1 MARIPSILAGLATV
15 LGLIFIAAAIRH
27 SHVEGYAFFSLEN
40 FRGALPLFLGCVAL
54 LIIGF
59 LVPWERLSD
68 RGPADEES
76 QNKDDHR

>member
-1 MARIPSILAGLATV
+1 MARIPSILAGSAAV

-76 QNKDDHR
+76 QDKDDRH